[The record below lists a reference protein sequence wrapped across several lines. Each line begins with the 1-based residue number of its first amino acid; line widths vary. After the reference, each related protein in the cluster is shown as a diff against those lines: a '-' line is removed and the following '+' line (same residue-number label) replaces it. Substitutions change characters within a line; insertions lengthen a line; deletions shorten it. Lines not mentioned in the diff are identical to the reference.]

1 MHLLELGKLVV
12 DDTQGE
18 ARLRDPLCTAMFES
32 TSEDILNFVGV
43 FKHTESERSAN
54 LVEW

>member
-43 FKHTESERSAN
+43 FKHTESERNAN